1 MKRERIER
9 LATDAAAGEL
19 NEDVEA
25 LFNAYLAEHPQA
37 KKWADQM
44 LSAYK
49 KTQAA
54 ISEKTSRAN
63 TTAETA
69 FISSKA
75 IGWMK
80 WPSVGR
86 SAAILAFGIL
96 IGFTAAHWG
105 ATGKTTKIAQMVP
118 TRGPSPVK
126 TVSDLKEKY
135 AGTFWGDKILASLE
149 PGPYPKQTEY
159 KWNREFWPNIK
170 QYIKEKHYE

>member
-9 LATDAAAGEL
+9 LATDVASGEL
-19 NEDVEA
+19 NEDAEA

-44 LSAYK
+44 LSIYK
-49 KTQAA
+49 KTQTA

-63 TTAETA
+63 KTAETA
-69 FISSKA
+69 SICSKA
-75 IGWMK
+75 IGWVK

-105 ATGKTTKIAQMVP
+105 TTGKTTEIAQMEP
-118 TRGPSPVK
+118 TPGPGPVK

-135 AGTFWGDKILASLE
+135 AGTFWGDKMLVLLERRPAQQYKADFHDVSLWDK
-149 PGPYPKQTEY
+149 Y
-159 KWNREFWPNIK
+159 R
-170 QYIKEKHYE
+170 QYIKEKRYE